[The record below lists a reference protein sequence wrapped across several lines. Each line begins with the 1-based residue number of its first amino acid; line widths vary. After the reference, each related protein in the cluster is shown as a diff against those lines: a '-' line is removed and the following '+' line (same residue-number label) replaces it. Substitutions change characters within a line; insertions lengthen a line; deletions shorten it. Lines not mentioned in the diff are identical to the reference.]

1 MFQLS
6 HLLLFWCSAF
16 WSSVRSQKCC
26 NVLKFFKSSSLHS
39 TQGKT
44 MHAFT
49 KQMSFPRSE
58 FIGYSLGIHLPSK
71 GEGVDFQGWW
81 TSESCPVYQ
90 TLAGRPALASPQR
103 NVPGR
108 WQEHYLS
115 VGSQIP
121 ELGLL
126 DWDTYKLKC
135 NLYSGNFCSNHSQG
149 QCLPDMGISIMRQE
163 VFAMWGQTDISMQK
177 VAWDFRFIQT
187 MERKIASAW
196 FHHWVCCDYR
206 RGWAIISRIV
216 QQWWHAAQDGVFSLQ
231 ELQGMI
237 AAIYPDV
244 ALRVTC
250 KTESEKD
257 ESFTSQLLDA
267 DLGFPSNN
275 LCQWHQQHSS
285 ACGHGSAKST
295 LSSRSIRLAW
305 LVLTEFSWTF
315 RMQDF
320 AFRQARWRCNITRGV
335 TIVHEARLTSQ
346 DERLEQF
353 LLWDPFSAAE
363 LPEARSPAYCC
374 PSQARSQC
382 RCHSW
387 LQCSTLDGSA
397 VLVLLYS
404 FSPLDDHVRASLLDS
419 GLTETCRP
427 QTSHLSQSELRFR
440 N

>member
-1 MFQLS
+1 
-6 HLLLFWCSAF
+6 
-16 WSSVRSQKCC
+16 
-26 NVLKFFKSSSLHS
+26 
-39 TQGKT
+39 
-44 MHAFT
+44 
-49 KQMSFPRSE
+49 MSFLRSGL
-58 FIGYSLGIHLPSK
+58 IWYILGTNIPPK
-71 GEGVDFQGWW
+71 GEDGDFQGWW
-81 TSESCPVYQ
+81 TSVFCPVCQ

-108 WQEHYLS
+108 WQEHYQS

-135 NLYSGNFCSNHSQG
+135 NLYSGNLCSNHSLG
-149 QCLPDMGISIMRQE
+149 QCHPDIGISIMRQE
-163 VFAMWGQTDISMQK
+163 VCAMWGQTDIFMQK
-177 VAWDFRFIQT
+177 VAWDFRYIQT

-196 FHHWVCCDYR
+196 FHHWICCDYR
-206 RGWAIISRIV
+206 RGCAIISRNA
-216 QQWWHAAQDGVFSLQ
+216 QRWWHAAQDGVFSLQ

-237 AAIYPDV
+237 AAIYSDV

-250 KTESEKD
+250 KIESEKD
-257 ESFTSQLLDA
+257 ESFTSPLLDV

-285 ACGHGSAKST
+285 ACGHGIAKST
-295 LSSRSIRLAW
+295 SSSRSIRLAW
-305 LVLTEFSWTF
+305 LVLTEFPWIF

-353 LLWDPFSAAE
+353 VLWDLFSAAE

-382 RCHSW
+382 RCYFW
-387 LQCSTLDGSA
+387 LQCSTLDESA

-404 FSPLDDHVRASLLDS
+404 FSPLDDHVRAGLLDS

-427 QTSHLSQSELRFR
+427 QTLHLSQFEARFR
-440 N
+440 K